1 MISVIS
7 VIMVV
12 MMVMVAIV
20 GVEGEGVDKR
30 PLVSLLHTPQL
41 PGAKNALAAN
51 SDSEKQLKIGRMMMN
66 CSKS

>member
-12 MMVMVAIV
+12 MMVMMTTIV

-41 PGAKNALAAN
+41 PGAEDALAAN
-51 SDSEKQLKIGRMMMN
+51 SDSEKQLVCIHVEF
-66 CSKS
+66 

>member
-1 MISVIS
+1 MISMVS
-7 VIMVV
+7 MVV
-12 MMVMVAIV
+12 MMVTVVVVIV